1 MKKHKIENTPLKL
14 RCILNHNP
22 QVRNYINPQTLRKRA
37 PQKCFFND
45 PNIALEGQHGRL
57 SITIIQPMMMM
68 MMTLRQALLL
78 LAPAAASATAFVSAA
93 AAQALLF

>member
-68 MMTLRQALLL
+68 MTLRQALLL